1 MDKSSKNTP
10 QDTQNHAKSAKLGQ
24 EGACRRKVASWIP
37 KKRKWSDNGAPEG
50 TPGTPQGTP
59 KSPKSWKKSNQKF
72 IIFPN
77 PVRERILTILDP
89 KIELKWVQNEVSES
103 RGRGNSKKR
112 KNLKF
117 AIPSTKNTYFSR
129 SENMQNWEKPQKMH
143 AENEARTKVTLQK
156 RFFMILP
163 PFWSSQGSLKSPKSS
178 QKRGKK
184 KTQKKVLK
192 PHRSPTGAGRKLN
205 SKSI

>member
-1 MDKSSKNTP
+1 MGTGNYDDEDDVKKTLKNHQKRHLKTAQIVKNHPNSP
-10 QDTQNHAKSAKLGQ
+10 QKARA
-24 EGACRRKVASWIP
+24 GANLPPRPPKV
-37 KKRKWSDNGAPEG
+37 RKWRENGAPEG
-50 TPGTPQGTP
+50 TPGTSQGTP

-89 KIELKWVQNEVSES
+89 KIKLKWVQNEVSES

-129 SENMQNWEKPQKMH
+129 SKSMQNWQKPRKMH
-143 AENEARTKVTLQK
+143 AKNEARTKVTLQK

-163 PFWSSQGSLKSPKSS
+163 PFWSSQGSLKAPKKS
-178 QKRGKK
+178 QKRGVKK
-184 KTQKKVLK
+184 RSKKG
-192 PHRSPTGAGRKLN
+192 S
-205 SKSI
+205 